1 MAVRGVVL
9 SKLDSCVR
17 DTSLRLAFQRPL
29 QVQYDSPRLSFLRTL
44 YKILVEPLGGSR
56 RSGHKH
62 RFYCQAFLT

>member
-9 SKLDSCVR
+9 SKFDSSVR
-17 DTSLRLAFQRPL
+17 NTSLRLAFQR
-29 QVQYDSPRLSFLRTL
+29 DSPRLWFLRTL
-44 YKILVEPLGGSR
+44 YEILVGPLGGSR

>member
-9 SKLDSCVR
+9 SKFDSSVR
-17 DTSLRLAFQRPL
+17 NTSLRLAFQRPL
-29 QVQYDSPRLSFLRTL
+29 QVTLWFLRIL
-44 YKILVEPLGGSR
+44 YEILVGPLGGSR